1 MKKKS
6 GIKKKE
12 KPLTMKGITK
22 KHKIVKGKKEN
33 PKHLEDFENL
43 IGGLV
48 KEGDNKGQQN

>member
-1 MKKKS
+1 
-6 GIKKKE
+6 
-12 KPLTMKGITK
+12 MKGITK